1 MCCKR
6 YHVIFST
13 FSLNFKC
20 KICVQEEVIHN
31 FKKSHFDHVTIYELR
46 YFKKMVRVW
55 KAKSLLFC
63 LRYDPLIVHSKAK
76 SYNFQFHKNDV
87 TWRCQ
92 MAYSPTK
99 QVPHQ
104 FCTGKPPRQNSLHKN
119 VSAWTRKYARQ
130 WLNVQRAAR
139 FSLRWLNVG
148 WIYITCKWAD

>member
-1 MCCKR
+1 M
-6 YHVIFST
+6 
-13 FSLNFKC
+13 
-20 KICVQEEVIHN
+20 
-31 FKKSHFDHVTIYELR
+31 TIYELR
-46 YFKKMVRVW
+46 YFKKMVRIW

-99 QVPHQ
+99 QVPRQ
-104 FCTGKPPRQNSLHKN
+104 FCTGKPPRQNSLYKN

-148 WIYITCKWAD
+148 WIYITCKLADKIHSCCYWSVPKAHLLLFHLVSHQQKTQLPQNKTKCC